1 MRARIDTWLP
11 WVLAAVALLLVLI
24 SGAFVAGV
32 DSGLDIFI
40 SALALAFSG
49 IGALI
54 ARKHP
59 RNAIGWLLA
68 FIGMLGALNA
78 LARAYAVRGLASDP
92 GSLAV
97 RADLIGAV
105 RDTVRPAHATLWLWE
120 RT

>member
-1 MRARIDTWLP
+1 MRATALTERRAGA
-11 WVLAAVALLLVLI
+11 LAAVAVLLTVV
-24 SGAFVAGV
+24 AAVAGQALAAEGAYAFNFV
-32 DSGLDIFI
+32 
-40 SALALAFSG
+40 ALALLGG
-49 IGALI
+49 ILAW
-54 ARKHP
+54 RRP